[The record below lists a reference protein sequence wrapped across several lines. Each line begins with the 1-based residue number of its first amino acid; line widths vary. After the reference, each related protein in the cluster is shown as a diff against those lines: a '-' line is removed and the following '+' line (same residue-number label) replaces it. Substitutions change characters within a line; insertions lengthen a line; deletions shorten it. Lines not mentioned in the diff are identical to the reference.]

1 MKGRHLLSG
10 RRRGGGAFSGFSV
23 PAAYRAVMVTLLA
36 IGLSVESFAQD
47 GSVDQTVSA
56 PSVGRR
62 GVTIVPRVT
71 VTEILTDNAN
81 LSNTAKQ
88 ADLVTEVIPG
98 IRITSDFGRVKGY
111 FDYSLNGRVSAQ
123 GVSGTSLQN
132 NLTAFGS
139 LVAVENF
146 AFLDVNASIT
156 QQSVSGLGTQSS
168 GSYFSNAN
176 QTETSTYRISPYL
189 KGSVGGYADFET
201 RYGFAFTRSAS
212 SVASDV
218 TTKDLLLS
226 LKGQPSASRIGWSLQ
241 AVQQATSYSVGR
253 ATESDSLTGSLS
265 YALNPQLVV
274 SASAGQEGNNYNTL
288 EKERNWTNGQGIQ
301 WSPSPSTSFSASR
314 QTRPFGQSHNIN
326 LSYRTARSAW
336 SFTDS
341 QDVSNSPSQSSLGSL
356 GPIYDLYFTQFA
368 TVEPDPVKR
377 AVLVNTF
384 LQVNGINPNTI
395 VVSNFLT
402 SALSLQRRQD
412 LSFTLLGIRSSVTF
426 TATRTETSRLDTIT
440 NAIDDLSN
448 SNSIRQTGL
457 SVSYAHRLTP
467 DTSMN
472 LTGMNQRSSD
482 SSGLQETVT
491 NSVNLGV
498 STRLGLKSTAAINAR
513 RVVFDSRTSPY
524 IETAI
529 TGTVTVQF

>member
-1 MKGRHLLSG
+1 MKGHPVSG
-10 RRRGGGAFSGFSV
+10 RSGAN
-23 PAAYRAVMVTLLA
+23 RAVMAAVLA
-36 IGLSVESFAQD
+36 VGLSTEGYAQD
-47 GSVDQTVSA
+47 GAVDQATTA
-56 PSVGRR
+56 PSSGRR

-71 VTEILTDNAN
+71 VTETFTDNAT
-81 LSNTAKQ
+81 LSNISKQ
-88 ADLVTEVIPG
+88 SDLVTEVAPG

-111 FDYSLNGRVSAQ
+111 FDYSFSGRMSAQ
-123 GVSGTSLQN
+123 GGSGTTLQS
-132 NLTAFGS
+132 NLTASGS
-139 LVAVENF
+139 VVAVENF
-146 AFLDVNASIT
+146 AFIDVNASIA

-168 GSYFSNAN
+168 GSYVSNAN

-189 KGSVGGYADFET
+189 KGNLGGYADFET
-201 RYGFAFTRSAS
+201 RYGFAFNRSAS
-212 SVASDV
+212 SAASDV
-218 TTKDLLLS
+218 TTQDLLLS

-241 AVQQATSYSVGR
+241 AAQQAASYSQGR
-253 ATESDSLTGSLS
+253 ATETDSLSGSLS

-274 SASAGQEGNNYNTL
+274 TASAGQEGNNYSSL
-288 EKERNWTNGQGIQ
+288 QKERSWTSGQGIQ
-301 WSPSPSTSFSASR
+301 WTPSPSTSFSANR
-314 QTRPFGQSHNIN
+314 QTRPFGQSHTIN
-326 LSYRTARSAW
+326 LAYRTARSAW

-341 QDVSNSPSQSSLGSL
+341 QDVTNSPSQSSLGSL

-377 AVLVNTF
+377 SVLVNTF
-384 LQVNGINPNTI
+384 LQVNGINPNTV

-402 SALSLQRRQD
+402 SAVSLQRRQN
-412 LSFTLLGIRSSVTF
+412 LSFALLGVRSSITF
-426 TATRTETSRLDTIT
+426 TATRTETSRLDTVS

-448 SNSIRQTGL
+448 STSIRQTGL